1 MQLLPRVGRELGSK
15 AHMGRVTP
23 NALLQPQVNLRLGTM
38 YLRQLMDEF
47 NDQPEYALAAYNAG
61 DDRVKSWQ
69 ANGPYA
75 DLPEFVESIPFTQTR
90 EYVQA
95 ILRNAEIYRKLYE
108 PPQAHTQ
115 AKSTTADE
123 KKDAPQNSP
132 QDANK
137 VAAPDT
143 KPAGSPAAGMAR

>member
-1 MQLLPRVGRELGSK
+1 MRTQ
-15 AHMGRVTP
+15 
-23 NALLQPQVNLRLGTM
+23 
-38 YLRQLMDEF
+38 
-47 NDQPEYALAAYNAG
+47 YALAAYNAG
-61 DDRVKSWQ
+61 DERVKSWQ

-108 PPQAHTQ
+108 PPSQANAS
-115 AKSTTADE
+115 AKSTAADE

-143 KPAGSPAAGMAR
+143 KPADRPAADMAR